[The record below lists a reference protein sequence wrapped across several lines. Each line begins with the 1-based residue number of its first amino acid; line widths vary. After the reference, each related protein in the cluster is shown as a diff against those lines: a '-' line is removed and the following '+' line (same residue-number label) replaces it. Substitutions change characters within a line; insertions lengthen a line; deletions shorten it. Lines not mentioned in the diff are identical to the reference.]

1 MGLDTVELIMEF
13 ENHFNIRFKDEDIQ
27 QISRVGEISNLIC
40 QMIDITSENKEE
52 FNSLYALFQDYFGN
66 HIQLADKISNYLQ
79 INNFQDLSNFL
90 NLKIKNYSN
99 ILKYIFLDY
108 HFIKWEELTVEE
120 FINAILITNCKHL
133 FDNNSPKTQYQV
145 YLIVGSIIL
154 DRIGCPVYDIQP
166 YASITRNLRID

>member
-27 QISRVGEISNLIC
+27 KVSRVGEVSNLIC
-40 QMIDITSENKEE
+40 QMIDTTSENKEE

>member
-27 QISRVGEISNLIC
+27 QISRVEEISNLIC

-133 FDNNSPKTQYQV
+133 FDNNSPKNRYQV

-166 YASITRNLRID
+166 YASITKDLRID

>member
-52 FNSLYALFQDYFGN
+52 FNSLYTLFQDYFGN
-66 HIQLADKISNYLQ
+66 HIQLVDKISNYLQ
-79 INNFQDLSNFL
+79 INNYQDLSNFL

>member
-27 QISRVGEISNLIC
+27 KVSRVGEVSNLIC
-40 QMIDITSENKEE
+40 QMIDTTSENKEE
-52 FNSLYALFQDYFGN
+52 FNSLYISFQNYFGKD
-66 HIQLADKISNYLQ
+66 ILLTDKISNYLQ
-79 INNFQDLSNFL
+79 VNNYQDLSNFL

-108 HFIKWEELTVEE
+108 HFIKWENLTIEE

-133 FDNNSPKTQYQV
+133 FDNNLPKNRYQV

-166 YASITRNLRID
+166 YASITKDLRID

>member
-13 ENHFNIRFKDEDIQ
+13 ENHFNIRFKNEDIQ

-79 INNFQDLSNFL
+79 DPLCILNNLGF
-90 NLKIKNYSN
+90 
-99 ILKYIFLDY
+99 
-108 HFIKWEELTVEE
+108 
-120 FINAILITNCKHL
+120 
-133 FDNNSPKTQYQV
+133 
-145 YLIVGSIIL
+145 
-154 DRIGCPVYDIQP
+154 
-166 YASITRNLRID
+166 

>member
-27 QISRVGEISNLIC
+27 QISRVEEISNLIC

-52 FNSLYALFQDYFGN
+52 FNSLYTLFQDYFGN
-66 HIQLADKISNYLQ
+66 HIQLVDKISNYLQ
-79 INNFQDLSNFL
+79 INNYQDLSNFL

>member
-52 FNSLYALFQDYFGN
+52 FNSLYTLFQDYFGN

-79 INNFQDLSNFL
+79 INNLPVVHF
-90 NLKIKNYSN
+90 
-99 ILKYIFLDY
+99 DY
-108 HFIKWEELTVEE
+108 
-120 FINAILITNCKHL
+120 
-133 FDNNSPKTQYQV
+133 
-145 YLIVGSIIL
+145 
-154 DRIGCPVYDIQP
+154 
-166 YASITRNLRID
+166 

>member
-13 ENHFNIRFKDEDIQ
+13 ENHFNIRFKNEDIQ

-133 FDNNSPKTQYQV
+133 FDNNTPKTQYQV

-166 YASITRNLRID
+166 YASITRNLRIV

>member
-40 QMIDITSENKEE
+40 QMIDITSENKKE
-52 FNSLYALFQDYFGN
+52 FNSLYTLFQDYFGN
-66 HIQLADKISNYLQ
+66 HIQLVDKISNYLQ
-79 INNFQDLSNFL
+79 INNYQDLSNFL

-154 DRIGCPVYDIQP
+154 DRIGCPVYDIQL

>member
-1 MGLDTVELIMEF
+1 MGLDNVELIMEF
-13 ENHFNIRFKDEDIQ
+13 ENHFKIHFKDEDIQ
-27 QISRVGEISNLIC
+27 KVSRVGEISNLIC
-40 QMIDITSENKEE
+40 QMIDVTSENKEE
-52 FNSLYALFQDYFGN
+52 FNSLYITFQNYFGH
-66 HIQLADKISNYLQ
+66 HIQLTDKISNYLQ
-79 INNFQDLSNFL
+79 VNNFQKLSDFL

>member
-79 INNFQDLSNFL
+79 INNYQDLSNFL

-108 HFIKWEELTVEE
+108 YFIKWEELTVEE

-154 DRIGCPVYDIQP
+154 DRIGCPVYDIQL

>member
-52 FNSLYALFQDYFGN
+52 FNSLYTLFQDYFGN
-66 HIQLADKISNYLQ
+66 HIQLVDKISNYLQ
-79 INNFQDLSNFL
+79 INNYQDLSNFL

-133 FDNNSPKTQYQV
+133 FENNSPKTQYQV

-154 DRIGCPVYDIQP
+154 DRIGCPVYDIQL

>member
-27 QISRVGEISNLIC
+27 QISRVEEISNLIC

-79 INNFQDLSNFL
+79 INNYQDLSNFL

>member
-27 QISRVGEISNLIC
+27 QISRVEEISNLIC

-166 YASITRNLRID
+166 YASITKDLRID

>member
-27 QISRVGEISNLIC
+27 QISRVEEISNLIC

-133 FDNNSPKTQYQV
+133 LNNNSPKTQYQV
-145 YLIVGSIIL
+145 YLIIGSIIL

>member
-27 QISRVGEISNLIC
+27 QISRVEEISNLIC

>member
-13 ENHFNIRFKDEDIQ
+13 ENHFKIHFKDEDIQ
-27 QISRVGEISNLIC
+27 KVSRVGEISNLIC

>member
-1 MGLDTVELIMEF
+1 
-13 ENHFNIRFKDEDIQ
+13 
-27 QISRVGEISNLIC
+27 
-40 QMIDITSENKEE
+40 MIDITSENKEE

-133 FDNNSPKTQYQV
+133 FDNNTPKTQYQV

>member
-52 FNSLYALFQDYFGN
+52 FNSLYTLFQDYFGN
-66 HIQLADKISNYLQ
+66 HIQLVDKISNYLQ
-79 INNFQDLSNFL
+79 INNYQDLSNFL

-154 DRIGCPVYDIQP
+154 DRIGCPVYDIQL

>member
-1 MGLDTVELIMEF
+1 MGLDTVELIMQF

-79 INNFQDLSNFL
+79 VNNFQDLSNFL

>member
-27 QISRVGEISNLIC
+27 QISRVGKISNLIC

>member
-13 ENHFNIRFKDEDIQ
+13 ENHFNIRFKNEDIQ

-40 QMIDITSENKEE
+40 QMIDVTSENKEE

-79 INNFQDLSNFL
+79 INNYQDLSNFL

>member
-52 FNSLYALFQDYFGN
+52 FNSLYTLFQDYFGN
-66 HIQLADKISNYLQ
+66 HIQLADKILNYLQ
-79 INNFQDLSNFL
+79 KNNFQDLSNFL

-108 HFIKWEELTVEE
+108 HFIKWEELTAEE

>member
-13 ENHFNIRFKDEDIQ
+13 ENHFNIRFKNEDIQ

-79 INNFQDLSNFL
+79 VNNFQDLSNFL

>member
-13 ENHFNIRFKDEDIQ
+13 ENHFNIRFKNEDIQ

-90 NLKIKNYSN
+90 NLKTI
-99 ILKYIFLDY
+99 
-108 HFIKWEELTVEE
+108 
-120 FINAILITNCKHL
+120 
-133 FDNNSPKTQYQV
+133 
-145 YLIVGSIIL
+145 
-154 DRIGCPVYDIQP
+154 
-166 YASITRNLRID
+166 AS

>member
-27 QISRVGEISNLIC
+27 QISRVEEISNLIC

-133 FDNNSPKTQYQV
+133 FDNNTPKTQYQV